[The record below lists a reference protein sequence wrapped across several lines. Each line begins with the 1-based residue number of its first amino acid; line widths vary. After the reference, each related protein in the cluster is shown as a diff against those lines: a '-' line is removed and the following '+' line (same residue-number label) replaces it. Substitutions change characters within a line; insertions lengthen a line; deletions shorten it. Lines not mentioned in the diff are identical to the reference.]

1 MGESSSFTSSMRD
14 ARMKLSQFPF
24 FSWNGIWNGP
34 TLHFTLK
41 PIKTLCVLARFV
53 FPPPCAIPWT
63 RDARESRGERRK
75 KVERRLLL
83 RHRVYKMGSSSHTAV
98 KLLNLLEFGRPSNV
112 YLGSIVTR
120 SKP

>member
-1 MGESSSFTSSMRD
+1 MAESSSFTSSTRD

-53 FPPPCAIPWT
+53 FPAPCALPWP
-63 RDARESRGERRK
+63 RDDRESRGGKARKRWSADFEYAIDFIKWGLRPRRG
-75 KVERRLLL
+75 L
-83 RHRVYKMGSSSHTAV
+83 SC
-98 KLLNLLEFGRPSNV
+98 
-112 YLGSIVTR
+112 
-120 SKP
+120 